1 MFKKDFSQT
10 QWEMNQKQGSQ
21 CKECCKTRAENAHAE
36 FAKVKAAAKQVPD
49 PAASPTWP
57 SEDQDVCPT
66 LVDRSPASSF
76 AFQEPQ
82 VLPGHARN
90 QGCAKMDHQASPTSQ
105 ESLQNASMRLLTTAH
120 EELSH
125 TGGRDAIVT
134 ALTEEGKK
142 WNNMAVDA
150 QWVVNRCEATTTEV
164 GKNSKKCSH
173 LSLPKL

>member
-1 MFKKDFSQT
+1 
-10 QWEMNQKQGSQ
+10 MNQKQGSQ
-21 CKECCKTRAENAHAE
+21 CKECWKTRAENAYAE
-36 FAKVKAAAKQVPD
+36 FAKAKAAAKQVPD

-57 SEDQDVCPT
+57 SEDKT
-66 LVDRSPASSF
+66 LAQRWLIEAPLLA
-76 AFQEPQ
+76 
-82 VLPGHARN
+82 LPSEN
-90 QGCAKMDHQASPTSQ
+90 LNSYQAMCGISKH
-105 ESLQNASMRLLTTAH
+105 ELLTTAH

-164 GKNSKKCSH
+164 GKKLKKMFAFFTTQALVVGMNSF
-173 LSLPKL
+173 